1 MPFHI
6 PELICYRLR
15 LPSDQPQNEII
26 SDVEKCSGFLK
37 SLEQRW
43 SGAAR
48 SRAIV
53 EKLLEDYRNNPTA
66 LSSQTTRQGDETSS
80 IQNESWVASA
90 GKRPFEPFS
99 DNVPTESVDDDFYF
113 NQLLGTELFAFENAN
128 TGLMGPWGRL

>member
-1 MPFHI
+1 M
-6 PELICYRLR
+6 
-15 LPSDQPQNEII
+15 
-26 SDVEKCSGFLK
+26 EKCAGFLK

-53 EKLLEDYRNNPTA
+53 EKLLEDYRNNSTG
-66 LSSQTTRQGDETSS
+66 LSSQVNRQGEGSS
-80 IQNESWVASA
+80 SLQNDSWVGSA
-90 GKRPFEPFS
+90 GKRPFEPFPN
-99 DNVPTESVDDDFYF
+99 NVPTEPVEDDFYF